1 MQRREVGM
9 QPLHT
14 SCPRPERIDNNE
26 VCVAGGKH
34 RSIDLH
40 GLPHQSSHLGSS
52 KVPAG
57 RAVEEVER
65 AVISIEKRRAELLI
79 WEVLQ
84 TVVNG
89 CVRRALREMAE
100 RFNENPSH
108 YYLGSGRMAMSRVAL
123 GCE

>member
-26 VCVAGGKH
+26 VCVAGGKD

-40 GLPHQSSHLGSS
+40 GLPHQASHLGSS

-57 RAVEEVER
+57 RTVEEVER
-65 AVISIEKRRAELLI
+65 AVIRVEKRRAERLI
-79 WEVLQ
+79 WEGLQ
-84 TVVNG
+84 TVLKG
-89 CVRRALREMAE
+89 CMRRGLRHKAE
-100 RFNENPSH
+100 RI
-108 YYLGSGRMAMSRVAL
+108 
-123 GCE
+123 

>member
-1 MQRREVGM
+1 MQL
-9 QPLHT
+9 LHG
-14 SCPRPERIDNNE
+14 SCPRPERIDDNE
-26 VCVAGGKH
+26 VCVAGGKD

-52 KVPAG
+52 KVPAR

-65 AVISIEKRRAELLI
+65 AVSSIEKRRAELLI

-84 TVVNG
+84 TVLKRCMCG
-89 CVRRALREMAE
+89 ALSEMAE
-100 RFNENPSH
+100 GFNENPCH
-108 YYLGSGRMAMSRVAL
+108 DDLGSGRMTMSRVAL